1 MNRKN
6 QQLEN
11 KNYKKGK
18 EKEFTVPLGGKTLW
32 QESQHF
38 YSHQG
43 KILSYWLE
51 CAVFLKAKCDNRVHH
66 KYQ

>member
-18 EKEFTVPLGGKTLW
+18 EKEFTATWVGKP
-32 QESQHF
+32 S
-38 YSHQG
+38 G
-43 KILSYWLE
+43 KSLNTSTPI
-51 CAVFLKAKCDNRVHH
+51 
-66 KYQ
+66 